1 MGLMVR
7 SLGLFLVSEEL
18 FKSSYLREL
27 GFDFGVNRFFLFV
40 MWGKIGRK
48 LGRRRRFYWF
58 R

>member
-48 LGRRRRFYWF
+48 LGRRR
-58 R
+58 